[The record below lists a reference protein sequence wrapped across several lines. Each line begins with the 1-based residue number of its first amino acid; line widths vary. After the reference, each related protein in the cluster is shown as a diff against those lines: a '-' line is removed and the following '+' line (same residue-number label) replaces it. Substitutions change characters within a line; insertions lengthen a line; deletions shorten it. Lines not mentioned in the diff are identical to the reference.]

1 MVIWLREEFQDENGW
16 VSFLRHRVS
25 SRVMKMLVN
34 REDEEENTLLK
45 AQYLESIHS
54 LREECGTM
62 KENWEK
68 ASQCAWEENFAI
80 FHAFSLRVSL

>member
-16 VSFLRHRVS
+16 VSFSRHRVLT
-25 SRVMKMLVN
+25 RLKKMWVN
-34 REDEEENTLLK
+34 REERKTLLK
-45 AQYLESIHS
+45 AQHLESIHS